1 MIDLL
6 LINPGEQAR
15 PLIHVLSACQA
26 SYQIVTT
33 NGQMFGYQP
42 ELKVLDLN
50 SNPWDKSQT
59 FKSALAWNNSG
70 QNWADA
76 ISDQVVL
83 HNRPLIDRR
92 AYYLTH
98 KFEVELGKMFNIVSH
113 NCKHVVIDAFVYKD
127 AKWGLIKDQSRP
139 FFVDGVETAFAFLDR
154 VGIANGPSQ
163 VFIEPNGKISVRLVP
178 KALISVKVSNR
189 DFLDI
194 WPLVLALDKT
204 QASLAFDDWIE
215 QTGPAKQ
222 FQLASGL

>member
-15 PLIHVLSACQA
+15 PLIRALSAHQV

-42 ELKVLDLN
+42 ELNVLDLN
-50 SNPWDKSQT
+50 SNPWDKSQM
-59 FKSALAWNNSG
+59 FKSSLAWNNGG

-83 HNRPLIDRR
+83 NNRPLIDRK
-92 AYYLTH
+92 AYYLTN
-98 KFEVELGKMFNIVSH
+98 KFETELGKMLNIISY
-113 NCKHVVIDAFVYKD
+113 NCKHVVVDAFVYKD

-139 FFVDGVETAFAFLDR
+139 FFTTGVESAFAFLDR

-163 VFIEPNGKISVRLVP
+163 VFIEPDGKVSVRLVP
-178 KALISVKVSNR
+178 KSLTSVKVSNR

-204 QASLAFDDWIE
+204 QAKLAFNDWIE
-215 QTGPAKQ
+215 QTGPARQ
-222 FQLASGL
+222 FQLDNGL

>member
-6 LINPGEQAR
+6 LINPGEQAK
-15 PLIHVLSACQA
+15 PLIRALSAHQV

-50 SNPWDKSQT
+50 SNPWDKSQM
-59 FKSALAWNNSG
+59 FKSSLAWNNGG
-70 QNWADA
+70 QNWADV
-76 ISDQVVL
+76 ISDQIVL
-83 HNRPLIDRR
+83 NNRPLIDRK

-127 AKWGLIKDQSRP
+127 AKWSLINDQTRP
-139 FFVDGVETAFAFLDR
+139 FFVNGVESAFTFLDR

-178 KALISVKVSNR
+178 KALTSVKVSNR

-215 QTGPAKQ
+215 QTGSPRQ
-222 FQLASGL
+222 FQLANGL